1 MLQHQIGRDNFRR
14 GIQYYLSQYAFKTVE
29 TWDLQKAFI
38 DATGINVDA
47 FFDQWIHR
55 GGEPKF
61 RVRYFKNDQEIQF
74 FVDQTHTP
82 DAVVRHFE
90 IPIDMAIYYKDS
102 SVKRFT
108 QNLKKTTETFKV
120 A

>member
-14 GIQYYLSQYAFKTVE
+14 GIKHYLDQYAFKTVE

-61 RVRYFKNDQEIQF
+61 NVRYFENDKQIQF
-74 FVDQTHTP
+74 FIEQTHTQ
-82 DAVVRHFE
+82 DDVVRHFE
-90 IPIDMAIYYKDS
+90 IPVDMAIYYKDGR
-102 SVKRFT
+102 VNRFT
-108 QNLKKTTETFKV
+108 KSLKNTT
-120 A
+120 